1 MEGESLRADHL
12 PVAPSAASLN
22 SWGCGQLVAVA
33 VAVAVAVDVAVAAPE
48 AAAEVDAV
56 VVADIVE
63 DFVVVAAE

>member
-22 SWGCGQLVAVA
+22 SWGCGQLVA